1 MNKWLLTMAIARG
14 VTRIL
19 IYQTCMMEL
28 FAEIVHSFQPLSIF
42 AKGFMA
48 IVWQNSKYASAGK
61 KAHEFNFSYIQMQFF
76 TPDCYWM
83 QEIWSQYS

>member
-1 MNKWLLTMAIARG
+1 MALARG

-48 IVWQNSKYASAGK
+48 IV
-61 KAHEFNFSYIQMQFF
+61 
-76 TPDCYWM
+76 
-83 QEIWSQYS
+83 